1 MKKLN
6 LKTET
11 TANGEVLSRTQLKKV
26 LGGVNKST
34 ICNDWGS
41 NPETCYN
48 CCITVNSWDYCA
60 TKCGH

>member
-11 TANGEVLSRTQLKKV
+11 TGNAEVLNRTQLKKV

-34 ICNDWGS
+34 ICNDWRG
-41 NPETCYN
+41 NPDTCYN
-48 CCITVNSWDYCA
+48 CCISVYGWDYCA
-60 TKCGH
+60 GEC